1 MKRLN
6 FSGMNSFKRFFA
18 LKSMT
23 TATQLTP
30 NEDGSYTLL
39 LKSKL
44 KKQKC
49 DFNPKQE
56 FEEKSLDGR
65 KVKSSIEFR
74 DNVMIHT
81 QSHSEKPLTIER
93 RFFDDEMIAITSV
106 GDVISTSWSKCVE

>member
-1 MKRLN
+1 
-6 FSGMNSFKRFFA
+6 
-18 LKSMT
+18 MT
-23 TATQLTP
+23 TTTQLTL

-39 LKSKL
+39 VKSKL
-44 KKQKC
+44 NKQKFE
-49 DFNPKQE
+49 FNPKQE

-65 KVKSSIEFR
+65 KVKSTIEFR